1 MRCRT
6 ESVRTRAL
14 QTAIQTEDE
23 FLEYARAFHRTT
35 TEAPQTTL
43 GSHAI
48 KEETPAPGG
57 ASAGAGG
64 GLVGGH
70 GTQYASS

>member
-1 MRCRT
+1 MLCRT

-48 KEETPAPGG
+48 KEETPAPG
-57 ASAGAGG
+57 AGG

>member
-1 MRCRT
+1 MLCRT

-35 TEAPQTTL
+35 TTEAPQTTL

-48 KEETPAPGG
+48 KEETPVPAP
-57 ASAGAGG
+57 GG